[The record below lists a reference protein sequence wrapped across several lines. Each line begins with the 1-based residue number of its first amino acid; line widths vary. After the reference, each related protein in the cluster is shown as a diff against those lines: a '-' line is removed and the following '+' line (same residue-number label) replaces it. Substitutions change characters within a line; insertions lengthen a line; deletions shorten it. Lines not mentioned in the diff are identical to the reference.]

1 MTVIALPGVA
11 TSAAPQTPPAAP
23 PVQTAPAGPPSDTP
37 TRWSDPLRL
46 IQNEAPTHIG
56 RIVLWVVSLLT
67 LTLFV
72 WAAIGKLDI
81 VATTEGKLVSQTL
94 LKVVQPAEQGV
105 VKQILV
111 QEGDTVQAGQVLVRL
126 DTTVA
131 KADTSGLTQDMAA
144 QRMQER
150 RITSELTNQPFTPQP
165 GDDLTLFNQV
175 QGQLTARRGAQND
188 AFEQER
194 QLLAK
199 AQGEHLSAR
208 QILTKLQQSLPG
220 YLKVAADYKEA
231 AQEGVVPAIA
241 SLEKTREA
249 QEKTKD
255 LDAQQATLGALNA
268 TIEAQK
274 KRVSQ
279 LQSTTHSDLQKELAE
294 IRAKIE
300 QLRPSLLKTTYREG
314 LMELKAPQAG
324 TVKDIATTTEGAVV
338 QPGSVVLTLLPLGE
352 PLFADVAIK
361 NEDIGFIQVG
371 QSAQVK
377 LAAYPFQKYGL
388 LTGKV
393 VHVSA
398 DATEV
403 NAQGGGNGNAG
414 GGSPS
419 SAANPASQV
428 ATYKARIALD
438 QQHLI
443 SPAGQKL
450 QAGAGMQVAAE
461 IHQGKRTVLEY
472 LLSPVSKAVQEAG
485 REK

>member
-1 MTVIALPGVA
+1 MINV
-11 TSAAPQTPPAAP
+11 
-23 PVQTAPAGPPSDTP
+23 
-37 TRWSDPLRL
+37 
-46 IQNEAPTHIG
+46 
-56 RIVLWVVSLLT
+56 VL
-67 LTLFV
+67 
-72 WAAIGKLDI
+72 
-81 VATTEGKLVSQTL
+81 Q
-94 LKVVQPAEQGV
+94 
-105 VKQILV
+105 
-111 QEGDTVQAGQVLVRL
+111 
-126 DTTVA
+126 
-131 KADTSGLTQDMAA
+131 
-144 QRMQER
+144 
-150 RITSELTNQPFTPQP
+150 
-165 GDDLTLFNQV
+165 DLTHLLHLLQV
-175 QGQLTARRGAQND
+175 QGQLTARRSAQND
-188 AFEQER
+188 ALEQEK

-199 AQGEHLSAR
+199 AQGDHLSAR
-208 QILTKLQQSLPG
+208 QILTKLQQSLPS
-220 YLKVAADYKEA
+220 YLKVAADYREA

-255 LDAQQATLGALNA
+255 LDAQHATLGALNA

-274 KRVSQ
+274 KRINQ
-279 LQSTTHSDLQKELAE
+279 LQSTIHNDLQKELAE

-324 TVKDIATTTEGAVV
+324 IVKDITTTTEGAVV
-338 QPGSVVLTLLPLGE
+338 QPGGVILTLLPLGE

-361 NEDIGFIQVG
+361 NEDIGFVQVG
-371 QSAQVK
+371 QTAQVK

-393 VHVSA
+393 VRVSA
-398 DATEV
+398 DATDV
-403 NAQGGGNGNAG
+403 NGQNGGNGNAG

-419 SAANPASQV
+419 SAANPASYM

-450 QAGAGMQVAAE
+450 QAGAGMQVAVE
-461 IHQGKRTVLEY
+461 IHQGRRTVLEY

>member
-1 MTVIALPGVA
+1 MPSANLIYLPLLAVCC
-11 TSAAPQTPPAAP
+11 
-23 PVQTAPAGPPSDTP
+23 
-37 TRWSDPLRL
+37 
-46 IQNEAPTHIG
+46 
-56 RIVLWVVSLLT
+56 LT
-67 LTLFV
+67 LN
-72 WAAIGKLDI
+72 
-81 VATTEGKLVSQTL
+81 
-94 LKVVQPAEQGV
+94 
-105 VKQILV
+105 
-111 QEGDTVQAGQVLVRL
+111 
-126 DTTVA
+126 
-131 KADTSGLTQDMAA
+131 
-144 QRMQER
+144 
-150 RITSELTNQPFTPQP
+150 IT
-165 GDDLTLFNQV
+165 
-175 QGQLTARRGAQND
+175 A
-188 AFEQER
+188 
-194 QLLAK
+194 LA
-199 AQGEHLSAR
+199 
-208 QILTKLQQSLPG
+208 
-220 YLKVAADYKEA
+220 
-231 AQEGVVPAIA
+231 
-241 SLEKTREA
+241 
-249 QEKTKD
+249 
-255 LDAQQATLGALNA
+255 A

-274 KRVSQ
+274 KRINQ

-294 IRAKIE
+294 IRGKIE
-300 QLRPSLLKTTYREG
+300 QLRPSLAKTTYREG

-324 TVKDIATTTEGAVV
+324 TVKDLVTTTEGAVV
-338 QPGSVVLTLLPLGE
+338 QPGGVILTLVPLGE

-398 DATEV
+398 DATEI
-403 NAQGGGNGNAG
+403 NGQGGGNGNGNAG

-443 SPAGQKL
+443 SPAGKKL

-461 IHQGKRTVLEY
+461 IHQGRRTVLEY